1 MFTTL
6 GGARALTSNA
16 VLKGFVA
23 REQQKAIEERG
34 SVEKADSK
42 KNEAWTAVQ
51 EIVSQSIEDDHL
63 TDSQLKILIKA
74 KVGPRGGISCLKT
87 KTERLAKWKEVKD
100 SPWHQSCIA
109 VTDDTQD
116 EGAGALPYA
125 TELDA
130 LGITPAPLNVP
141 IAPVAQLAAS
151 VGAAVDA
158 MPSLSDLDAFI
169 ALAKNR
175 KMALT
180 AAIQGGSGV
189 I

>member
-1 MFTTL
+1 MPPLRDPKVERAVKLFI
-6 GGARALTSNA
+6 GGMD
-16 VLKGFVA
+16 VM
-23 REQQKAIEERG
+23 KAIERSGASCTKANIYAIKKRRG
-34 SVEKADSK
+34 L
-42 KNEAWTAVQ
+42 Q
-51 EIVSQSIEDDHL
+51 
-63 TDSQLKILIKA
+63 
-74 KVGPRGGISCLKT
+74 R
-87 KTERLAKWKEVKD
+87 
-100 SPWHQSCIA
+100 HQICIA